1 MSNRCLEVSATATA
15 LHILMVICRS
25 QTMPTRDLEPSTGV
39 CLLAIGALSATTV
52 GSKRLG
58 QEKLG
63 EL

>member
-1 MSNRCLEVSATATA
+1 
-15 LHILMVICRS
+15 MVICRS